1 MDLNEQL
8 DDNFSEEELGVE
20 ERVAFLE
27 TVKWSKKLVI
37 MMGIL
42 LGLAVLL
49 FLGFAFFEG
58 GGGLAIVLLV
68 FMLLFGGVPFYF
80 LYQFTTKT
88 QKAIDSLDDVLFT
101 SALQNLKSFF
111 KFWGILILLLIA
123 YYVFAIL
130 LIVINVSTF

>member
-1 MDLNEQL
+1 MNLNEQL

-27 TVKWSKKLVI
+27 AVKWSKKLVI
-37 MMGIL
+37 MMGIM
-42 LGLAVLL
+42 LGLGAFL

-58 GGGLAIVLLV
+58 EGGIAIVLMV

-88 QKAIDSLDDVLFT
+88 KKAIESLDDVLFT

-111 KFWGILILLLIA
+111 KFWGILTLLLIA
-123 YYVFAIL
+123 YYVFVIL
-130 LIVINVSTF
+130 LIVINVSSF